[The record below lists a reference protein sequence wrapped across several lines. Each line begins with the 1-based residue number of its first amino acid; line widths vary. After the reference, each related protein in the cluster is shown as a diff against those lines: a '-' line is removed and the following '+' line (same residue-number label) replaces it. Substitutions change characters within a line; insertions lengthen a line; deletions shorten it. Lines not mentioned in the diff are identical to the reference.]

1 MRQAHIFY
9 KDQLAGILTE
19 NDAGYEFCYLPE
31 YLSLEKA
38 KAVSMTLPLQEEAYT
53 SPVLFPFF
61 DGLIPEGWLLDV
73 ALRNTDISI
82 LDRMALLLTCCKDC
96 IGAVSVFLW
105 KKRRE
110 AMCNCLYCYRPL
122 LKGEKDMHTAC
133 IKKFFGTTT
142 LPVLDYTTEQ
152 LDQLAL
158 QIIQD
163 QTSLTGVQPKL
174 SLHLN
179 EHEGSKRLTI
189 VGLWG
194 GYICKPQTSQYE
206 MMPEVEDLTM
216 HLAEV
221 ARIEVVPHTLMRMAD
236 DTLCYLTRRID
247 RTSAG
252 EKIAM
257 EDMCQ
262 LTERQTEHKYKS
274 SYERIGKAVLKYS
287 SLPKMDVTNFFE
299 LVLFSWLTGNNDM
312 HLKNFS
318 LYEVADM
325 IRLTPAYDLLNA
337 AIINPK
343 DDEELALT
351 LNGRK
356 KKLQREDFIRS
367 AATLGIENVIVE
379 RLINKY
385 IKLLPKFETVIQSSF
400 LSDEL
405 KEKYGELL
413 KERLARLS
421 QKL

>member
-1 MRQAHIFY
+1 
-9 KDQLAGILTE
+9 
-19 NDAGYEFCYLPE
+19 
-31 YLSLEKA
+31 
-38 KAVSMTLPLQEEAYT
+38 
-53 SPVLFPFF
+53 
-61 DGLIPEGWLLDV
+61 
-73 ALRNTDISI
+73 
-82 LDRMALLLTCCKDC
+82 
-96 IGAVSVFLW
+96 
-105 KKRRE
+105 
-110 AMCNCLYCYRPL
+110 
-122 LKGEKDMHTAC
+122 MHPAC

-142 LPVLDYTTEQ
+142 LPVLAYTTEQ

-163 QTSLTGVQPKL
+163 HTSLTGVQPKL

-179 EHEGSKRLTI
+179 EHEERKRLTI

-194 GYICKPQTSQYE
+194 GYICKPQTSRYE

-221 ARIEVVPHTLMRMAD
+221 ARIDVVPHTLMRMAD
-236 DTLCYLTRRID
+236 GTFCYLTRRID
-247 RTSAG
+247 RTPAG

-274 SYERIGKAVLKYS
+274 SYERIGKVVLKYT

-299 LVLFSWLTGNNDM
+299 LVFFSWLTGNNDM

-318 LYEVADM
+318 LYEVADK
-325 IRLTPAYDLLNA
+325 IRLTPAYDLLSA

-356 KKLQREDFIRS
+356 KKLQREDFIQS
-367 AATLGIENVIVE
+367 AATLGIENVIVG

-385 IKLLPKFETVIQSSF
+385 IKLLPKFDTVIQSSF
-400 LSDEL
+400 LNTEL
-405 KEKYGELL
+405 KERYSELL
-413 KERLARLS
+413 RERLGRLS
-421 QKL
+421 CKI